1 MGISYIS
8 YIRKP
13 VIAMIHETSTFHFNH
28 GGFGERDQLWFQL
41 LGFLFHTNCSQ
52 RQALLELTTSAD
64 KISNM
69 STMASGHTS
78 KPTKSTVFCSDG
90 EFDGMDQ
97 DDYGDFALGTS
108 KAAHGKGSKKTKMT
122 GNNGPYST
130 KHTRLRES
138 RKSGK

>member
-1 MGISYIS
+1 MEGLELENGISSGFNRLAFYYI
-8 YIRKP
+8 ITHK
-13 VIAMIHETSTFHFNH
+13 
-28 GGFGERDQLWFQL
+28 L
-41 LGFLFHTNCSQ
+41 LT
-52 RQALLELTTSAD
+52 ATELTTSAD
-64 KISNM
+64 KISSM
-69 STMASGHTS
+69 STMASGHAS
-78 KPTKSTVFCSDG
+78 KQTKSTVFCSDE
-90 EFDGMDQ
+90 EFDGIDQ